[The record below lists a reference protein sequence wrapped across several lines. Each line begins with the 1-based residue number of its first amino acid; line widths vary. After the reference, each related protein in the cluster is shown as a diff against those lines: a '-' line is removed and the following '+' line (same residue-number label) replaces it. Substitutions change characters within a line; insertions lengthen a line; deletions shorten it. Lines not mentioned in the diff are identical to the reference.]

1 MIEDKKLPGQ
11 ADGQPT
17 THVIV
22 EVVDDTPDQDKGKA
36 RAEPLKDAP
45 PGTIPS
51 DDELGQYS
59 ESVQKRFK
67 RMSYEFHEQRRQKE
81 ARERELEEAGT
92 LLQRVYQENQRLKG
106 TVSQGEKSL
115 VEQAKGRVDAQIEA
129 ARDKFRKAH
138 ESGDTEALVKAQEEM
153 ADLQAQKQT
162 VQNYRPQ
169 YQPPDPQEKPPEIRR
184 QPAAPAVDPQ
194 AKAWADENPWF
205 QTDKVM
211 TATAFGVHDKLVTEL
226 GLDPRTEPEKYYAE
240 LDKAM
245 RQVFPTYTGW
255 EGDGEI
261 VEKPVVVQQPRK
273 NLQAP
278 SVVAPVSRINVSK
291 DGRRVQLTASQAAI
305 AKRLGLTNEQ
315 YATEALNIARQ
326 DQ

>member
-1 MIEDKKLPGQ
+1 MSTQDKLPGQ

-17 THVIV
+17 PHVIV

-45 PGTIPS
+45 PGTIPN
-51 DDELGQYS
+51 DEELQQYS

-67 RMSYEFHEQRRQKE
+67 RMSYEFHEQRRQRE

-92 LLQRVYQENQRLKG
+92 LLQRIYQENQRLKG
-106 TVSQGEKSL
+106 TVSQGEQSL
-115 VEQAKGRVDAQIEA
+115 VAQAKGRVDAQIEA
-129 ARDKFRKAH
+129 AREKFRKAH

-169 YQPPDPQEKPPEIRR
+169 YQPPDPKEQAPQIRQ
-184 QPAAPAVDPQ
+184 QPKAPAVDPQ
-194 AKAWADENPWF
+194 AKAWADANPWF
-205 QTDKVM
+205 QTNKRM
-211 TATAFGVHDKLVTEL
+211 TAYAFGVHDELVTDK
-226 GLDPRTEPEKYYAE
+226 GLDPRSDPEKYYAE

-245 RQVFPTYTGW
+245 REQFPGETG
-255 EGDGEI
+255 GGEE
-261 VEKPVVVQQPRK
+261 EKIELPVVLQQPRK
-273 NLQAP
+273 IQQAP
-278 SVVAPVSRINVSK
+278 SVVAPASRINVSK
-291 DGRRVQLTASQAAI
+291 DGKRVQLTASQAAI
-305 AKRLGLTNEQ
+305 AKRLGLSNEQ
-315 YATEALNIARQ
+315 YALEALKIARQ

>member
-1 MIEDKKLPGQ
+1 
-11 ADGQPT
+11 
-17 THVIV
+17 VIV
-22 EVVDDTPDQDKGKA
+22 EVVDDTPDQDKGKS
-36 RAEPLKDAP
+36 RVEPLKDAP

-51 DDELGQYS
+51 EDELATYS

-81 ARERELEEAGT
+81 ARERELEEAGS
-92 LLQRVYQENQRLKG
+92 LLQRIYQENQRLKG
-106 TVSQGEKSL
+106 TVSQGEQSL
-115 VEQAKGRVDAQIEA
+115 LTQAKGRVDAQIEA
-129 ARDKFRKAH
+129 AREKFRKAH

-169 YQPPDPQEKPPEIRR
+169 YQPPDPKEQAPQIRQ
-184 QPAAPAVDPQ
+184 QPQAPAVDPQ
-194 AKAWADENPWF
+194 AKEWADTNPWF
-205 QTDKVM
+205 QTNKRM
-211 TATAFGVHDKLVTEL
+211 TAYAFGVHDELVTDK
-226 GLDPRTEPEKYYAE
+226 GLDPRTEPKKYYAE

-245 RQVFPTYTGW
+245 REQFPTYEGW
-255 EGDGEI
+255 DGED
-261 VEKPVVVQQPRK
+261 VKQENTVVVQQPRK
-273 NLQAP
+273 IQQAP
-278 SVVAPVSRINVSK
+278 SVVAPASRINVSK

-315 YATEALNIARQ
+315 YALEALKIARQ